1 MSVAYFEQQRRE
13 MIAAIRVIA
22 EHLVAEIGKTALD
35 DRVLRAM
42 AKVPRHEFV
51 PIEVQP
57 YAYLNRPLPIG
68 FDKTISQPLMV
79 AVMTDLLELKAD
91 DVVLEIGTG
100 LGYQSAVLA
109 ELAGKVYTVEII
121 DELAQQAVQRLK
133 REGYTNT
140 EVRVGNGY
148 FGWPEHAP
156 FDKIIVTAAPDLI
169 PPPLIN
175 QLKSGARMVVPVG
188 LPDAQQ
194 LLVIDKD
201 MNGKVRTKEIMQV
214 LFSSPTS
221 RFSSHL
227 DHHGRRRF
235 GRQSSRS
242 SIRLEGVGAENRV
255 SGTGLK
261 LLLHARNVA
270 AFAGPPRDCRRFLRE
285 IYRYR

>member
-1 MSVAYFEQQRRE
+1 MRVAHFEEQRRE
-13 MIAAIRVIA
+13 MIAAIRLIA
-22 EHLVAEIGKTALD
+22 EHLGDEIGKTALD

-79 AVMTDLLELKAD
+79 AVMTDLLELTPD
-91 DVVLEIGTG
+91 DAVLEIGTG

-109 ELAGKVYTVEII
+109 ELAGSVYTVEII
-121 DELAQQAVQRLK
+121 DELAQRAVQRLK

-156 FDKIIVTAAPDLI
+156 FDKVIVTAAPDLI

-175 QLKSGARMVVPVG
+175 QLKFGGRMVIPVG

-194 LLVIDKD
+194 LVVVDKD
-201 MNGKVRTKEIMQV
+201 VNGRIKTKEIMQV
-214 LFSSPTS
+214 LFS
-221 RFSSHL
+221 L
-227 DHHGRRRF
+227 
-235 GRQSSRS
+235 
-242 SIRLEGVGAENRV
+242 LEAPDEPIFRA
-255 SGTGLK
+255 S
-261 LLLHARNVA
+261 
-270 AFAGPPRDCRRFLRE
+270 
-285 IYRYR
+285 

>member
-22 EHLVAEIGKTALD
+22 EHLAAEIGKTALD

-79 AVMTDLLELKAD
+79 AVMTDLLELKPD

-109 ELAGKVYTVEII
+109 ELAGRVYSVEII
-121 DELAQQAVQRLK
+121 DELAQPAVQRLK
-133 REGYTNT
+133 REGYTNI

-156 FDKIIVTAAPDLI
+156 FDKVIVTAAPDLI

-175 QLKSGARMVVPVG
+175 QLKAGGRMVIPVG

-194 LLVIDKD
+194 LVVVDKD
-201 MNGKVRTKEIMQV
+201 LNGKVRTKEIMQV
-214 LFSSPTS
+214 LFS
-221 RFSSHL
+221 L
-227 DHHGRRRF
+227 
-235 GRQSSRS
+235 
-242 SIRLEGVGAENRV
+242 LEGPDQP
-255 SGTGLK
+255 
-261 LLLHARNVA
+261 
-270 AFAGPPRDCRRFLRE
+270 AFRAS
-285 IYRYR
+285 

>member
-1 MSVAYFEQQRRE
+1 MSVAYFEDQRRE

-22 EHLVAEIGKTALD
+22 KHLVAEIGKTALD
-35 DRVLRAM
+35 DRVVRAM

-79 AVMTDLLELKAD
+79 AVMTDLLELKPD

-109 ELAGKVYTVEII
+109 ELAGKVYTVEVI
-121 DELAQQAVQRLK
+121 DDLAQRAVQRLK
-133 REGYTNT
+133 QEGYTNVA
-140 EVRVGNGY
+140 VRVGNGY

-156 FDKIIVTAAPDLI
+156 FDKVIVTAAPDLI

-175 QLKSGARMVVPVG
+175 QLKSGARMVIPVG

-194 LLVIDKD
+194 LVVVDKD
-201 MNGKVRTKEIMQV
+201 VNGRIKTKEIMQV
-214 LFSSPTS
+214 LFS
-221 RFSSHL
+221 L
-227 DHHGRRRF
+227 
-235 GRQSSRS
+235 
-242 SIRLEGVGAENRV
+242 LEGPDEP
-255 SGTGLK
+255 
-261 LLLHARNVA
+261 
-270 AFAGPPRDCRRFLRE
+270 AFRAS
-285 IYRYR
+285 

>member
-1 MSVAYFEQQRRE
+1 MSVAYFEEQRRE

-22 EHLVAEIGKTALD
+22 KHLVAEIGKSALD
-35 DRVLRAM
+35 DQVFQAM

-57 YAYLNRPLPIG
+57 YAYLNSPLPIG

-79 AVMTDLLELKAD
+79 AVMTDLLELKPD
-91 DVVLEIGTG
+91 HVVLEIGTG

-121 DELAQQAVQRLK
+121 DELAQPAVQRLK
-133 REGYTNT
+133 REGYTNV

-156 FDKIIVTAAPDLI
+156 FDKVIVTAAPDLI

-175 QLKSGARMVVPVG
+175 QLKAGGKMVIPVG

-194 LLVIDKD
+194 LVVVDKD
-201 MNGKVRTKEIMQV
+201 VNGRIKTNEIMQV
-214 LFSSPTS
+214 LFS
-221 RFSSHL
+221 L
-227 DHHGRRRF
+227 
-235 GRQSSRS
+235 
-242 SIRLEGVGAENRV
+242 LEGPDEAVFRA
-255 SGTGLK
+255 S
-261 LLLHARNVA
+261 
-270 AFAGPPRDCRRFLRE
+270 
-285 IYRYR
+285 

>member
-1 MSVAYFEQQRRE
+1 MSVAYFEEQRRE

-51 PIEVQP
+51 PLEVQP

-68 FDKTISQPLMV
+68 FDKTISQPFMV
-79 AVMTDLLELKAD
+79 AVMTDLLELKPD

-100 LGYQSAVLA
+100 LGYQAAVLA
-109 ELAGKVYTVEII
+109 ELARSVYTVETI
-121 DELAQQAVQRLK
+121 DELAKPAVQRLK
-133 REGYTNT
+133 REGYTNV

-156 FDKIIVTAAPDLI
+156 FDKVIVTAAPDLI

-175 QLKSGARMVVPVG
+175 QLKAGGRMVIPVG

-194 LLVIDKD
+194 LVVVDKD
-201 MNGKVRTKEIMQV
+201 MNGRVRTNEIMRV
-214 LFSSPTS
+214 LFS
-221 RFSSHL
+221 L
-227 DHHGRRRF
+227 
-235 GRQSSRS
+235 
-242 SIRLEGVGAENRV
+242 LEGPDE
-255 SGTGLK
+255 TT
-261 LLLHARNVA
+261 
-270 AFAGPPRDCRRFLRE
+270 LRAS
-285 IYRYR
+285 